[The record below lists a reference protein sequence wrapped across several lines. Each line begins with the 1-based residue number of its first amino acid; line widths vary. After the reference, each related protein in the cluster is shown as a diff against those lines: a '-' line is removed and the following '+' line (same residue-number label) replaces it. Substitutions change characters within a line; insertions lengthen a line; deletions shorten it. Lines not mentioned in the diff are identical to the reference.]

1 MATPLTLII
10 LGIREK
16 RKKEENMKNREIMM
30 RRLERAEGGIEKLNF
45 ILSRQGSREQFE
57 ETLQEVRELIQE
69 TKAFVQQEPL
79 GPGEINQY

>member
-30 RRLERAEGGIEKLNF
+30 RRLERAEGGIEKLHF

-79 GPGEINQY
+79 GPGEINQF